1 MNHSHYSRTERAPR
15 RRFISYTLF
24 AAVRDEV
31 GARARD
37 VETTEEDDD
46 VALSLGHGQ
55 GDRERER
62 ERQTD
67 REGEDECGACAKK

>member
-1 MNHSHYSRTERAPR
+1 MNHSHYSRTGRAPS

-55 GDRERER
+55 GE
-62 ERQTD
+62 
-67 REGEDECGACAKK
+67 REGERG